1 MTDSNRFTRSGQGV
15 TRREVFRQ
23 VGAVVAAT
31 ALPGSAAAD
40 TPSPTSGSPAMKFFP
55 GFKPLSL
62 QGNGVTINGAMAG
75 QGPAVLLLHGA
86 PQSMISWRL
95 VAPELARDH
104 TVVVT
109 DLRGYGDSSKPPD
122 GENHANYSKRML
134 ALDQVE
140 VMQQLGFEK
149 FAVIGHD
156 RGGRVGHR
164 LALDHPDRVTRLA
177 VLDIV
182 PTHYL
187 YTHVTLEFVQAY
199 FHWFNYLRPAPAPE
213 NQLKE
218 DIERQAARMT
228 SDVEQEYLRVRR
240 DPANIHGM
248 CEDYRAAASID
259 LEHDRADLEKKIAAP
274 VLALWG
280 AKAPM
285 GRLYDVLSIWRE
297 RAQTVTGRSMTAGH
311 NLQEDAPMAVAAELR
326 AFLKGEASPMAKS
339 RPRHLTSP
347 ALRTPRNTVP
357 DET

>member
-1 MTDSNRFTRSGQGV
+1 MDNRV
-15 TRREVFRQ
+15 TRRDVLRQ

-31 ALPGSAAAD
+31 ALPGAASTEAQAPVG
-40 TPSPTSGSPAMKFFP
+40 PSPALKFFP
-55 GFKPLSL
+55 GFKPLTL
-62 QGNGVTINGAMAG
+62 PVNGVTINGAMAG
-75 QGPAVLLLHGA
+75 QGPPVLLLHGA

-95 VAPELARDH
+95 VAPDLAKDH

-122 GENHANYSKRML
+122 GDNHANYSKRAM

-140 VMQQLGFEK
+140 VMRHLGFEK
-149 FAVIGHD
+149 FTLIGHD
-156 RGGRVGHR
+156 RGARVGHR
-164 LALDHPDRVTRLA
+164 MALDHPDRVTRLA

-182 PTHYL
+182 PTYYL
-187 YTHVTLEFVQAY
+187 YTHVTLPFVQAY
-199 FHWFNYLRPAPAPE
+199 FHWFNYLRAAPAPE

-228 SDVEQEYLRVRR
+228 SEVELEYLRVRR

-259 LEHDRADLEKKIAAP
+259 LDHDRADLEKKVACP

-297 RAQTVTGRSMTAGH
+297 RASNVTGRSVPAGH
-311 NLQEDAPMAVAAELR
+311 NLQEDAPELVVTELR
-326 AFLKGEASPMAKS
+326 AFLRGEKSPLAQVK
-339 RPRHLTSP
+339 RGRF
-347 ALRTPRNTVP
+347 ARDGRRA
-357 DET
+357 

>member
-1 MTDSNRFTRSGQGV
+1 MSDNRVS
-15 TRREVFRQ
+15 RRDVLKQ

-31 ALPGSAAAD
+31 ALPGTPLAEAQSA
-40 TPSPTSGSPAMKFFP
+40 SGASPALKFFP
-55 GFKPLSL
+55 GFKPLTL
-62 QGNGVTINGAMAG
+62 QTTGATINGAMAG
-75 QGPAVLLLHGA
+75 QGPPVLLLHGA

-95 VAPELARDH
+95 VAPDLAKDH

-109 DLRGYGDSSKPPD
+109 DLRGYGDSSKPAD
-122 GENHANYSKRML
+122 GDDHANYSKRAM

-140 VMQQLGFEK
+140 VMRPLGFEK

-164 LALDHPDRVTRLA
+164 MALDHPDRVTRLA

-199 FHWFNYLRPAPAPE
+199 YHWFSYLRPSPIPE
-213 NQLKE
+213 NELKE
-218 DIERQAARMT
+218 SIERQAPKMT
-228 SDVEQEYLRVRR
+228 SDVQLEYLRVRR

-259 LEHDRADLEKKIAAP
+259 LQHDRADVDKKVASP
-274 VLALWG
+274 LLALWG

-285 GRLYDVLSIWRE
+285 GRLYDVLGIWRE
-297 RAQTVTGRSMTAGH
+297 HAVTVSGRSVAAGH
-311 NLQEDAPMAVAAELR
+311 NLQEDAPEIVAAELR
-326 AFLKGEASPMAKS
+326 AFLRGEKSPSTQVKRGRFS
-339 RPRHLTSP
+339 REGRG
-347 ALRTPRNTVP
+347 R
-357 DET
+357 